1 MKLKTIVGDTL
12 WYVNDFSDDQREVIV
27 SKIGSKW
34 IYFDDDQRRCEYDG
48 NVDGWGGRCYQNR
61 AYYEEQNAIMI
72 AWKDLAK
79 YILKTPR
86 PPSGITIDRIKQAR
100 AWLFGGENETK

>member
-1 MKLKTIVGDTL
+1 
-12 WYVNDFSDDQREVIV
+12 
-27 SKIGSKW
+27 
-34 IYFDDDQRRCEYDG
+34 
-48 NVDGWGGRCYQNR
+48 
-61 AYYEEQNAIMI
+61 MI